1 MRSRIGLRAPDVH
14 RADWLRGGSSHPQIG
29 DDVGRP
35 AVLQARPGWR
45 GARSDVQN
53 VADILVEPKGSLH
66 KETTAPP
73 PRQEHLAVLR
83 QPMPGFAVAELA
95 PAFPEIRGSTG
106 NERKVLLRPSLSKSV
121 FT

>member
-1 MRSRIGLRAPDVH
+1 MPGGLLSCR
-14 RADWLRGGSSHPQIG
+14 RGLDG
-29 DDVGRP
+29 V
-35 AVLQARPGWR
+35 VL
-45 GARSDVQN
+45 GATSQN
-53 VADILVEPKGSLH
+53 VADILVEPEGSLH